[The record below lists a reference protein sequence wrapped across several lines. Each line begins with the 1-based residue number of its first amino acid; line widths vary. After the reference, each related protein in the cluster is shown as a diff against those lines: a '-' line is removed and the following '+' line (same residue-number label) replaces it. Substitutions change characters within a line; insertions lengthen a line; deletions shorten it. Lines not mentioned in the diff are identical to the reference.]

1 MKIIIRSIWILTL
14 VIGLISLYWV
24 LSRYTDLFVD
34 ELLEKGKWGN
44 VSPVTT
50 FVLSVIS
57 ILILTITLR
66 FYNLI
71 SSTID
76 LSKSLKMAFFL
87 SIFFILIA
95 TMFWSDSWT
104 ETPSPVLDSRELGDA
119 IWKLGHPLTFLIID
133 LPIYLRRKFDG
144 LNPYWSDFWAY
155 PSVLILFNIQFAIYI
170 HGIRMLIN
178 LRKIKT
184 TYNNVYD
191 S

>member
-95 TMFWSDSWT
+95 TMFWSV
-104 ETPSPVLDSRELGDA
+104 PLGRD
-119 IWKLGHPLTFLIID
+119 IVDFSHFNFHFIPITDWVFISLFLI
-133 LPIYLRRKFDG
+133 
-144 LNPYWSDFWAY
+144 S
-155 PSVLILFNIQFAIYI
+155 
-170 HGIRMLIN
+170 M
-178 LRKIKT
+178 
-184 TYNNVYD
+184 
-191 S
+191 